1 MGFFNA
7 TKEVDKEDKLAKVWG
22 TFRWGPHATWEE
34 TAVIDCTSNVSKYG
48 EKTRV
53 RANFQFKMMNNRGG
67 ISKAHTIDDPKYYQD
82 FFAKVDKG
90 IFLEKEKL

>member
-1 MGFFNA
+1 
-7 TKEVDKEDKLAKVWG
+7 
-22 TFRWGPHATWEE
+22 
-34 TAVIDCTSNVSKYG
+34 
-48 EKTRV
+48 
-53 RANFQFKMMNNRGG
+53 MMNNRGG